1 MLELQ
6 KENENEINLPIGIL
20 IDAEN
25 LGKEIVCDELPV
37 VQKYLQNA
45 QTNLEKN
52 GLHPIKL
59 AVIKW
64 LLKEIPKAQV
74 ALSCPVQTTN
84 NNNGN

>member
-6 KENENEINLPIGIL
+6 KENENAINIPTGIL

-25 LGKEIVCDELPV
+25 LGKEIICDELPV
-37 VQKYLQNA
+37 VEKYLQNA
-45 QTNLEKN
+45 QANLEKN

-64 LLKEIPKAQV
+64 LLKEIPKAQT
-74 ALSCPVQTTN
+74 ALSCPVQTNTN
-84 NNNGN
+84 PNGN

>member
-1 MLELQ
+1 MLELE
-6 KENENEINLPIGIL
+6 KENQNEINIPTGIL

-25 LGKEIVCDELPV
+25 LGKEIICYELPV

-64 LLKEIPKAQV
+64 LLKEIPKAQT
-74 ALSCPVQTTN
+74 ALNCPVQTNTN
-84 NNNGN
+84 PNGN

>member
-6 KENENEINLPIGIL
+6 KENENAINIPAGIL

-25 LGKEIVCDELPV
+25 LGKEIICDELPV

-59 AVIKW
+59 AVINW
-64 LLKEIPKAQV
+64 LLKEIPKAQT
-74 ALSCPVQTTN
+74 ALNCPVQTNT
-84 NNNGN
+84 NGN

>member
-6 KENENEINLPIGIL
+6 KENENVINIPAGIL
-20 IDAEN
+20 IDVEQ
-25 LGKEIVCDELPV
+25 LGKDLICDELPV

-64 LLKEIPKAQV
+64 LLKEIPKAQTV
-74 ALSCPVQTTN
+74 LNCPVKTTN
-84 NNNGN
+84 N